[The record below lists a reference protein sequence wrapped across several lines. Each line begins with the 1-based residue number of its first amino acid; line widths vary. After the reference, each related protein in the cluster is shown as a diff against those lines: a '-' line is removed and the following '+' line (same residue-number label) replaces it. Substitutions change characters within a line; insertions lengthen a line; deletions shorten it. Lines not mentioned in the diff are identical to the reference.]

1 MEAAKIIALLAT
13 QIVQSGV
20 KKKMENSSSGCTDI
34 LNVVIEMSTR
44 NRLAQGHSTLAISA
58 QEGLAK
64 AGGA

>member
-1 MEAAKIIALLAT
+1 
-13 QIVQSGV
+13 
-20 KKKMENSSSGCTDI
+20 MENNSSGCTDI